1 MKHETIVKNINTTEG
16 KVEQF
21 YGDLE
26 SNLELSAIMIFSSE
40 QKRLFTDSIRSQF
53 AEKLTGQLQAEYPD
67 LFQPLP
73 PPLALRMVSNKI
85 DYAEYRYEIRYQSS
99 LTVFLHYCCAIG
111 PAFDRQPDIQAVLD
125 DLSLYPDDIP
135 ALLPDA
141 VEEEAWEEAEH
152 LARRADWFEPNR
164 PGQLPDQVAARM
176 CWAMAALAKHLPNV
190 KLPPDEASLSQFV
203 NQSIPTARSCH
214 IQDADGIAAFALC
227 QSLLGRDFYR
237 QSTKPWV
244 AAVFNDPAILPVLRG
259 PTLAG
264 CVELEWGIQL

>member
-1 MKHETIVKNINTTEG
+1 
-16 KVEQF
+16 
-21 YGDLE
+21 
-26 SNLELSAIMIFSSE
+26 MIFSPE

-53 AEKLTGQLQAEYPD
+53 AEKLTGQLQTEYPD

-152 LARRADWFEPNR
+152 LARRADWFEPDQ

-190 KLPPDEASLSQFV
+190 KLPPDEASLNQFV

-214 IQDADGIAAFALC
+214 IQDADGVAAFALC
-227 QSLLGRDFYR
+227 QSLLGRDFYH

-244 AAVFNDPAILPVLRG
+244 AAVFSDPAILPALRG